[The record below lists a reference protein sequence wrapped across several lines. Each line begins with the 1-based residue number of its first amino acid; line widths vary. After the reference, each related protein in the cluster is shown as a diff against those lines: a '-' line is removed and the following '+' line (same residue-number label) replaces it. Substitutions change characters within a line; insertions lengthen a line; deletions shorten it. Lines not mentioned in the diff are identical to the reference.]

1 MLIDYVPVL
10 GLRLTTPRLELRL
23 PEPEELAALAEV
35 AAAGIH
41 EPEYMPFVK
50 PWTLEPAEQIKR
62 ATVLGHWKQ
71 LGQWKPEDWWL
82 NLTVFFEGSPVGTQN
97 LRAQDF
103 AVTRSVGSGSWLGLP
118 FHGRGLGTEMRAAAL
133 HLAFAGLGA
142 EEAVSVAFAD
152 NKASRAVSA
161 KFGYVPDGLSR
172 RSSEGVLRFDQRLL
186 LSREAWER
194 HRNIEV
200 TVEGLEPCLP
210 MFGLPAAH

>member
-1 MLIDYVPVL
+1 MLIDCVPVL
-10 GLRLTTPRLELRL
+10 GLRLTTARLELRL

-41 EPEYMPFVK
+41 DPEYMPFVK
-50 PWTLEPAEQIKR
+50 PWTLEPAEKIKR
-62 ATVLGHWKQ
+62 SSILSHWRHLGE
-71 LGQWKPEDWWL
+71 WKPEHWSLDL
-82 NLTVFFEGSPVGTQN
+82 AVFFEGEPIGSQN

-103 AVTRSVGSGSWLGLP
+103 AVTRSAVSGSWLGLP

-152 NKASRAVSA
+152 NKASQAVSA

-172 RSSEGVLRFDQRLL
+172 RSAEGLLRFDQRLL
-186 LSREAWER
+186 LTREAWER
-194 HRNIEV
+194 HQNIEV
-200 TVEGLEPCLP
+200 TVEGLEPCLS
-210 MFGLPAAH
+210 MFGVTAAQ